1 MRVPR
6 LCWHRSVRFC
16 RVAML
21 LIGVATHAARAD
33 EVTEQINEALEAY
46 RNHDMQS
53 AVAALDAAANLLRQG
68 RAEGMKKLL
77 PAPPAGW
84 TADPPESTAV
94 SVAMLGGGIT
104 ANRSYHNGIQQVE
117 VQIVTD
123 SPMLQG
129 LAALVGGPLG
139 TIGGLKTVVIGG
151 RRFSY
156 IENDHSYVT
165 LVADKVIVKITGNAD
180 TPEPTLRS
188 FIGLFDYPGV
198 EKLAH

>member
-6 LCWHRSVRFC
+6 LCWRRSVRFC

-77 PAPPAGW
+77 PAPPPGW
-84 TADPPESTAV
+84 TADPAESTAV

-104 ANRSYHNGIQQVE
+104 ANRSYHNGIQHVE
-117 VQIVTD
+117 YRSSRIRRCCRAWLRW
-123 SPMLQG
+123 S
-129 LAALVGGPLG
+129 AAL
-139 TIGGLKTVVIGG
+139 
-151 RRFSY
+151 S
-156 IENDHSYVT
+156 E
-165 LVADKVIVKITGNAD
+165 
-180 TPEPTLRS
+180 RS
-188 FIGLFDYPGV
+188 AG
-198 EKLAH
+198 